1 MMNGESET
9 ANNIVGGIRGTDGD
23 NVLKWFILSAGLIL
37 AITGTAKGWTSFGN
51 GKMLAVT
58 DPILGIEFGRLMLV
72 VGLAEIVTALICLFG
87 KRPTLAAILVAVG
100 HKLCGVSPRSLV
112 DGLETS
118 MRLSRQPHGRDPY
131 FPSSCG

>member
-1 MMNGESET
+1 MNGESET

-51 GKMLAVT
+51 GKLLAVT

-87 KRPTLAAILVAVG
+87 KRPTLAAILVAWLATSFVVYR
-100 HKLCGVSPRSLV
+100 L
-112 DGLETS
+112 GLWW
-118 MRLSRQPHGRDPY
+118 MGWKRPCDCLGNHHGRDPY